1 MSALTTTIEIAR
13 PQDEVFAYVTDPTH
27 FPDWQA
33 DVVKVETQEGYRPA
47 VGARFTTTRRVGGAE
62 RTMTQEVTELSQP
75 RRWVVEGV
83 DGPIRPNASITV
95 EPLDAERSRVTF
107 TLDFAGHGV
116 GVALAPMVRRL
127 AAKGAPSSYASLKRL
142 LEGGAA

>member
-1 MSALTTTIEIAR
+1 MSALTSTIEIAR

-27 FPDWQA
+27 FPDWQG
-33 DVVKVETQEGYRPA
+33 DVLRVDVEDGYRPE
-47 VGARFTTTRRVGGAE
+47 VGARFTTTRRVGGSE
-62 RTMTQEVTELSQP
+62 RTMTQRVTELSHP
-75 RRWVVEGV
+75 RRWAVEGV

-95 EPLDAERSRVTF
+95 EPLDGGRSRVTF

-127 AAKGAPSSYASLKRL
+127 AAKGAPRSYASLKRL
-142 LEGGAA
+142 LEEAA